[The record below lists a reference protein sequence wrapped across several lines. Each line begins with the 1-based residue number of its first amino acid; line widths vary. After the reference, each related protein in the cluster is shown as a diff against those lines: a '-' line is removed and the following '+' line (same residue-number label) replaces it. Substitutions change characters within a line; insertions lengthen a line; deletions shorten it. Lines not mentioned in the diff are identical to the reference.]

1 MIGTQSQY
9 SPSKL
14 IGLKSPNSLEKGEYF
29 MNIKDDIK
37 IIGSLWVKK
46 YNNTFIIRDVFVLS
60 EYRRR
65 GIGTQMIITILNHLD
80 QRTFQPGT

>member
-29 MNIKDDIK
+29 MNIRPTNISNRHIK
-37 IIGSLWVKK
+37 
-46 YNNTFIIRDVFVLS
+46 
-60 EYRRR
+60 
-65 GIGTQMIITILNHLD
+65 
-80 QRTFQPGT
+80 